1 MIKPILLPGNGST
14 CEFPGASLRYFESF
28 FSKKETNRYFKQLK
42 DEILWQQD
50 SITVYGKEYSQPRLT
65 ALYANNSLPYSY
77 SGITMHPHRITPL
90 LFEIQ
95 NRVQSTINI
104 KFTTVLLNLYRNG
117 KDSNGWHADNEK
129 ELGENPA
136 IASVSFGAERFF
148 HLKHKNQKE
157 LRLKIPLTSGSLLLM
172 EGETQTHWLHQV
184 AKTSKLVGP
193 RINLT
198 FRKII

>member
-1 MIKPILLPGNGST
+1 MLELFPKNTSVFSPTIPDGKLDYYPTFLSTKDANLLY
-14 CEFPGASLRYFESF
+14 AH
-28 FSKKETNRYFKQLK
+28 FSANIPWQK
-42 DEILWQQD
+42 DK
-50 SITVYGKEYSQPRLT
+50 ITVYGKTYDQPRLT
-65 ALYANNSLPYSY
+65 SLHSIDNKPYRY
-77 SGITMHPHRITPL
+77 SNINMKPNPMTEELQRL
-90 LFEIQ
+90 LTKIEIHTQ
-95 NRVQSTINI
+95 HAFNA
-104 KFTTVLLNLYRNG
+104 VLLNLYRDG

-184 AKTSKLVGP
+184 AKTNKLVGP

>member
-1 MIKPILLPGNGST
+1 MGF
-14 CEFPGASLRYFESF
+14 FPRF
-28 FSKKETNRYFKQLK
+28 FGKEHKIPRLQAWYADKNIDYTYSGKQLIRN
-42 DEILWQQD
+42 DWNSVLSEIKTDIEL
-50 SITVYGKEYSQPRLT
+50 ITSNT
-65 ALYANNSLPYSY
+65 FNS
-77 SGITMHPHRITPL
+77 
-90 LFEIQ
+90 
-95 NRVQSTINI
+95 
-104 KFTTVLLNLYRNG
+104 VLGNLYRNG
-117 KDSNGWHADNEK
+117 SDSMGLHSDNEK